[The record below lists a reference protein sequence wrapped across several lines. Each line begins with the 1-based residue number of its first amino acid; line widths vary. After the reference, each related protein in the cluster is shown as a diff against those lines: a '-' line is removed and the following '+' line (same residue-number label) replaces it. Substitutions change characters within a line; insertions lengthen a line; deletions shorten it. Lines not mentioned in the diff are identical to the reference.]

1 MPMSQN
7 ITLIRVFVS
16 CPGDVEEEKKVVEE
30 LCQLVN
36 NQLSQQNCPLLFQVC
51 EWKQIIGEH
60 GDRPQEIIN
69 NRIIYDIYLG
79 IFWNRFGTPTGE
91 LNQKTGE
98 EFGSGT
104 EEEYYLA
111 LKKREQNKEAM
122 LMYVFFKK
130 QSDAAN
136 TEEAKQ
142 IQKVLQFK
150 KDLFHTGWVNEFERT
165 EQFKYKINSILFGIT
180 VKFLIAND
188 KRNFKLNGQTSLEY
202 IGELKKLFEKTVVP
216 LQYYIPRKIQKVNKV
231 GGVDEKSL
239 MEGTRC
245 TNKIVVLG
253 NAGAG
258 KSIALQQLGREVLD
272 SISPLIPIYQRFNTY
287 VDKDLDEI
295 LPEQWKE
302 ADPENLLLLLDG
314 IDEVPPDHFTTVIR
328 KIQGFSEK
336 HSKIRIIVSCRTNFY
351 NLPSDTESGNL
362 KGFDCYFLSDLT
374 EEDVRDYVS
383 SVFQTDG
390 TRFLEEAYRHGFYDV
405 IFNPFF
411 LNLLLDYYKGHHN
424 LEADRA
430 FIIRQFI
437 ESRIKFDQ
445 KHFETTLELDLS
457 KREILQTA
465 GKVALAM
472 ELMGRNHISDDE
484 LYEIIKSPDQRKALK
499 YFSAFNKSVQVA
511 ASWQFEHNNIREY
524 LAAYLLA
531 DQSLDIVESLAC
543 FAPDLNRVKPGWANT
558 LSFLLNIGDKGETEQ
573 LINWLME
580 KDPEMIVKTE
590 RERVDPALR
599 LHIFKKI
606 FEFYKEKEIWLRS
619 NKFKIREL
627 ATFGESQEAVQ
638 YLIQAF
644 NDETLAKVVRLNALD
659 LLEEVDMGRYP
670 SYLPDLERMLMS
682 SLEKEQSDVGFVHS
696 VLSAMGTLGMNGKET
711 LSTITSLFSN
721 RSNQYIRAGL
731 YKIIWGS
738 NYLNDYVDLFLEGVF
753 MTNEDEWN
761 KDRGEVNL
769 ADESIYLNRGLK
781 KFNSSAAIKKI
792 LGFFT
797 DPLDRRHMH
806 YYDKYEVI
814 AAVVDN
820 ACEAY
825 QEDKSLYPAVYAFFI
840 TTGRTFDAD
849 YCITLSTFFHKTK
862 TNVKTFKEV
871 WNNTEL
877 KHYEKDSLIAR
888 LTDQEVLAHFVKGVE
903 DGIYTNQDANWFYE
917 ALIRTKCKNSARNF
931 SAELE
936 QLLGE
941 RCHIHLE
948 KLEVPDYKAQQIA
961 QKQRD
966 FDLLFDKEKFLAEVS
981 TFFSRFSIQA
991 LTDKNVRTLRMERL
1005 VATSDDGISTT
1016 IYDFLRDLTHQ
1027 KAWSLA
1033 EVRAWVNNDKLFDN
1047 YRILEI
1053 YRHVKSDDQLS
1064 LSDVQK
1070 TFIINQ
1076 CTTLS
1081 KDIDWGKI
1089 AWVKEGAKESTF
1101 SYNRY
1106 AAALWY
1112 FVRLLSI
1119 RLPREM
1125 LLEFTLFE
1133 DFNGHLTSG
1142 VESHIAFLEEMVDS
1156 KTLQD
1161 RVVKNIREGI
1171 KISLIWRSNA
1181 KYAIA
1186 NDLRETFP
1194 YILDYIK
1201 TKDNVPEY
1209 TRAEILDVL
1218 FEKMGDTNAVLDVLT
1233 HSKSTVIQ
1241 WRCVEYLFSN
1251 EKQEGLLTG
1260 FLKSILAT
1268 EAVPNERGLK
1278 AAGYL
1283 VAMDC
1288 LDGLVYYLKYLKSGK
1303 TVPFDLDHARRCFS
1317 IIKNVE
1323 GVPLLMDLL
1332 QVTLGSEHRSLDYF
1346 DRFDPLV
1353 LEALLQVAISSEEG
1367 LNEVRT
1373 SLTTF
1378 IKESQL
1384 PNLNYLYTSIARM
1397 EEAYYLSRSQ
1407 SLSIKAVVRSL
1418 KSLE

>member
-1 MPMSQN
+1 MSQN
-7 ITLIRVFVS
+7 ITLIRIFVS

-36 NQLSQQNCPLLFQVC
+36 NQLTQQNCPLLFQVC

-98 EFGSGT
+98 LFGSGT

-111 LKKREQNKEAM
+111 LKKWEQNKEAM

-136 TEEAKQ
+136 DIQ
-142 IQKVLQFK
+142 PQKVLQFK
-150 KDLFHTGWVNEFERT
+150 KDVSDTGWVNEFDRT
-165 EQFKYKINSILFGIT
+165 EQFKDKINSILFGIT

-216 LQYYIPRKIQKVNKV
+216 LQYYIPRKIRKVNEG
-231 GGVDEKSL
+231 GGVDAKSL

-245 TNKIVVLG
+245 ANKMVVLG

-287 VDKDLDEI
+287 VDKDLEEI

-374 EEDVRDYVS
+374 EDDVREYVT
-383 SVFQTDG
+383 SVFQMDG
-390 TRFLEEAYRHGFYDV
+390 TRFITEADKHGFIDI

-411 LNLLLDYYKGHHN
+411 LNLLLTYYKDHHN

-430 FIIRQFI
+430 FIIRQCI

-445 KHFETTLELDLS
+445 RHFETTLELDLS
-457 KREILQTA
+457 KKEILKTA

-472 ELMGRNHISDDE
+472 ELMGRNHILDDE
-484 LYEIIKSPDQRKALK
+484 LYEIIKPPDQRKALR
-499 YFSAFNKSVQVA
+499 YFSAFNKSVQTTE
-511 ASWQFEHNNIREY
+511 SWQFEHNNIREY

-531 DQSLDIVESLAC
+531 DQPLDLLKSLAS
-543 FAPDLNRVKPGWANT
+543 FAPDFNRIKPNWANT
-558 LSFLLNIGDKGETEQ
+558 LSFLLNIGDGAETEQ

-590 RERVDPALR
+590 RERVDPAVR
-599 LHIFKKI
+599 LLIFKRI
-606 FEFYKEKEIWLRS
+606 FEFYKEKQIWLQS
-619 NKFKIREL
+619 NKFKTREL
-627 ATFGESQEAVQ
+627 ATFGESQEAIQ
-638 YLIQAF
+638 YLIHTF
-644 NDETLAKVVRLNALD
+644 NDEALAKVVRLNALD
-659 LLEEVDMGRYP
+659 LLEEMDMGKYP
-670 SYLPDLERMLMS
+670 SYLPDLERTLMS

-711 LSTITSLFSN
+711 LSAITSLFSN

-738 NYLNDYVDLFLEGVF
+738 DYLNDYVDLFLEGVF

-769 ADESIYLNRGLK
+769 ADESFYLNRGLK
-781 KFNSSAAIKKI
+781 KFNSSAAIKRI

-825 QEDKSLYPAVYAFFI
+825 QEDKSVYPAIYAFFI
-840 TTGRTFDAD
+840 TTGRTFDSD
-849 YCITLSTFFHKTK
+849 YCITLSTFFHQTG
-862 TNVKTFKEV
+862 TNVQTFNEV
-871 WNNTEL
+871 WNNAEL

-888 LTDQEVLAHFVKGVE
+888 LTDQEVLVHFVKGVE
-903 DGIYTNQDANWFYE
+903 DGVYSNQDAERFHE
-917 ALIRTKCKNSARNF
+917 ALTRNKSMNAARNF

-936 QLLGE
+936 QLLEE
-941 RCHIHLE
+941 RCHILLE
-948 KLEVPDYKAQQIA
+948 RLELPDYKAQQLA

-966 FDLLFDKEKFLAEVS
+966 FDLLFDKEKFLTEVS
-981 TFFSRFSIQA
+981 SFFNATGLQA
-991 LTDKNVRTLRMERL
+991 LTDKDVRRLRTEKL
-1005 VATSDDGISTT
+1005 LATSDSGISNT

-1033 EVRAWVNNDKLFDN
+1033 EVRAWVDNDKLFDN

-1053 YRHVKSDDQLS
+1053 YRHVKSDAQLS

-1070 TFIINQ
+1070 TFMINR
-1076 CTTLS
+1076 CIALS

-1106 AAALWY
+1106 AAMLWY
-1112 FVRLLSI
+1112 FVRRLSI
-1119 RLPREM
+1119 RLPEEM

-1133 DFNGHLTSG
+1133 DFNADLPERSL
-1142 VESHIAFLEEMVDS
+1142 SHIKFLEEMVDS

-1161 RVVKNIREGI
+1161 RVVKNIKEGI

-1186 NDLRETFP
+1186 NDLKEAFP
-1194 YILDYIK
+1194 HILDYIK
-1201 TKDNVPEY
+1201 TRDKVPEY
-1209 TRAEILDVL
+1209 IRAEILEVL

-1233 HSKSTVIQ
+1233 HSESAVIQ

-1251 EKQEGLLTG
+1251 KKQEGLLTG
-1260 FLKSILAT
+1260 FLQSILVT
-1268 EAVPNERGLK
+1268 EPVPNERGLK

-1283 VAMDC
+1283 VALNC
-1288 LDGLVYYLKYLKSGK
+1288 LDGLVYYLKYLSSGK

-1317 IIKNVE
+1317 KVMNVE
-1323 GVPLLMDLL
+1323 AVPLLMDLL

-1346 DRFDPLV
+1346 DRFDPLI
-1353 LEALLQVAISSEEG
+1353 LEALHQVAISSEEG
-1367 LNEVRT
+1367 LEEVRT

-1378 IKESQL
+1378 IKESPL
-1384 PNLNYLYTSIARM
+1384 PNFNYLYTSIARM
-1397 EEAYYLSRSQ
+1397 EEAYYLGQSQ
-1407 SLSIKAVVRSL
+1407 SLSIKAVIQCL
-1418 KSLE
+1418 KALE